1 MNVRLHHLLS
11 TALASFSKSN
21 TSTTFGISRQLKMSS
36 RSAIHQLRANRSR
49 MDSSSQAHNVLYGW
63 SPEPVSFV
71 DPPLRN
77 FTKGLPIRDRAP
89 SGRRPSASKISA
101 ANGRET
107 RQRKPSLVE
116 KLLAATGRRLSETTL
131 SAVSGQGSRER
142 APSLEAAV
150 GRRFSNASLLPTNGG
165 PSRKRGPCLIAKA
178 KELVNLPH
186 TNTKPE
192 TSFGRYPDKLSRYDE
207 SASENEKIR
216 LYIESRT
223 RSFDLVQ
230 RWKDPSDWLKP
241 SNYWKRQ
248 HTAMNFRLWRI
259 IQRNPLNHRELQAS
273 AERNLQAAKFLY
285 EQKGG
290 DSEEWWPEDLE
301 EEILDSW
308 SLCFGGQDPP
318 RHEWRLEER

>member
-1 MNVRLHHLLS
+1 
-11 TALASFSKSN
+11 
-21 TSTTFGISRQLKMSS
+21 MSS
-36 RSAIHQLRANRSR
+36 RSAIHQLRTNRSR
-49 MDSSSQAHNVLYGW
+49 MGSSSQAHKVLYGW
-63 SPEPVSFV
+63 NPEPETEHEPDPSVG
-71 DPPLRN
+71 PPLSN
-77 FTKGLPIRDRAP
+77 FTRGLPRRNRTP
-89 SGRRPSASKISA
+89 SGRRPSASKFSA
-101 ANGRET
+101 TNRGET
-107 RQRKPSLVE
+107 RQRKPSLVG

-131 SAVSGQGSRER
+131 SAVNGQESRKK

-165 PSRKRGPCLIAKA
+165 PSRKRGPSLVAKA

-186 TNTKPE
+186 INTNPE
-192 TSFGRYPDKLSRYDE
+192 PSFGRYPEKLSRYDE

-216 LYIESRT
+216 LSIESRT
-223 RSFDLVQ
+223 RSFDLIQ

-241 SNYWKRQ
+241 SNFWKRK

-273 AERNLQAAKFLY
+273 AERNLQAAKLLY

-290 DSEEWWPEDLE
+290 DSGEWWPEDLE

-318 RHEWRLEER
+318 RREWRLEEW

>member
-21 TSTTFGISRQLKMSS
+21 TSNTFRISRQLKMSS

-49 MDSSSQAHNVLYGW
+49 MGSSSQAHIVLYGW
-63 SPEPVSFV
+63 NPEPEIEREPDPLV
-71 DPPLRN
+71 DPPLNN
-77 FTKGLPIRDRAP
+77 FTKCLLRRNRAP

-101 ANGRET
+101 ANERET
-107 RQRKPSLVE
+107 GQRRPSLVE
-116 KLLAATGRRLSETTL
+116 KLLAATGRRLSETAL
-131 SAVSGQGSRER
+131 SAVNGQGSRER
-142 APSLEAAV
+142 APSLKAAV
-150 GRRFSNASLLPTNGG
+150 GRRFSNASLLPTKGG
-165 PSRKRGPCLIAKA
+165 PSQKRGPSLVAKA

-186 TNTKPE
+186 TNTDPE
-192 TSFGRYPDKLSRYDE
+192 PSFVRYPDKLSRYDE

-216 LYIESRT
+216 LSIESRT

-259 IQRNPLNHRELQAS
+259 ICQ
-273 AERNLQAAKFLY
+273 
-285 EQKGG
+285 
-290 DSEEWWPEDLE
+290 DS
-301 EEILDSW
+301 
-308 SLCFGGQDPP
+308 GM
-318 RHEWRLEER
+318 